1 MSAEEKI
8 AAVLDIYNAL
18 NVKEITN
25 QEISLHF
32 GKAMEALDNLVADR
46 ERTEPL
52 RQLAEGLLNRKN

>member
-1 MSAEEKI
+1 M
-8 AAVLDIYNAL
+8 LDIYNAL

-32 GKAMEALDNLVADR
+32 GKAMEALDNLAAER